1 MQSAFAKGEGHPVNK
16 NVDEHGNRSRGSG
29 GAKRMAEE
37 EADGLTSRQRGYF
50 DLSTLSLLD
59 PFG

>member
-50 DLSTLSLLD
+50 DLST
-59 PFG
+59 